1 MNRPNVFDFSHL
13 KVVDSATG
21 GLKKNV
27 DGGLVNF
34 QNKNYLIFKIFKP
47 NLIFYFTLRNE
58 VNCMS
63 TLIIYCEKFI
73 IFILIDFA
81 VENISERFA
90 RVVADYSSFQAKVKQ
105 RLSKLEVDEAK
116 S

>member
-1 MNRPNVFDFSHL
+1 
-13 KVVDSATG
+13 
-21 GLKKNV
+21 
-27 DGGLVNF
+27 
-34 QNKNYLIFKIFKP
+34 
-47 NLIFYFTLRNE
+47 
-58 VNCMS
+58 MS
-63 TLIIYCEKFI
+63 THIIQCAKFI
-73 IFILIDFA
+73 IFIIILIDFA

>member
-1 MNRPNVFDFSHL
+1 MV
-13 KVVDSATG
+13 
-21 GLKKNV
+21 
-27 DGGLVNF
+27 
-34 QNKNYLIFKIFKP
+34 
-47 NLIFYFTLRNE
+47 
-58 VNCMS
+58 
-63 TLIIYCEKFI
+63 KFI

>member
-1 MNRPNVFDFSHL
+1 
-13 KVVDSATG
+13 
-21 GLKKNV
+21 
-27 DGGLVNF
+27 
-34 QNKNYLIFKIFKP
+34 
-47 NLIFYFTLRNE
+47 
-58 VNCMS
+58 MS
-63 TLIIYCEKFI
+63 KLIIKCAKFI